1 MEGDGE
7 TGTERQRQR
16 TPVEREQGW
25 EQPSLLRP
33 LPTPLAAPTPP
44 RFTPWPHLPLIWI
57 SCPFLSH
64 LTSASGSASSTL
76 SRILWPLL
84 TW

>member
-1 MEGDGE
+1 M
-7 TGTERQRQR
+7 ERQGRCVGSSPPPQH
-16 TPVEREQGW
+16 PLFPAPPE
-25 EQPSLLRP
+25 LAP
-33 LPTPLAAPTPP
+33 LP
-44 RFTPWPHLPLIWI
+44 PHLPLIWI

-64 LTSASGSASSTL
+64 LTSASGSASSTI

>member
-1 MEGDGE
+1 M
-7 TGTERQRQR
+7 ERQGRCVGSS
-16 TPVEREQGW
+16 PASPASPELA
-25 EQPSLLRP
+25 LLP
-33 LPTPLAAPTPP
+33 
-44 RFTPWPHLPLIWI
+44 PHLPLIWI

-64 LTSASGSASSTL
+64 LTSASGSASSTI